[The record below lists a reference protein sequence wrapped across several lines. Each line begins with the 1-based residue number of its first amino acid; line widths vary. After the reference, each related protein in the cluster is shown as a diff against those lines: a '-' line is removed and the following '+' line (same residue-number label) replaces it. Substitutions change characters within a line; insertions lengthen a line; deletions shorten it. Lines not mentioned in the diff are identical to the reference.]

1 MKKNIYI
8 LFLLVSLFIFGY
20 KVNAL
25 SVPGDG
31 SWHVIDYNT
40 LINEETKD
48 QKVRGEVTSCTANG
62 SNIEAVV
69 YTSGTTNT
77 CMIRSK
83 EVTNSD
89 VNASITVTWNYGPT
103 RNNKTTLNTTILSSN
118 SSSGNSASSST
129 VKDEKTKPDDYFAIC
144 DPSTNPQLVA
154 SFKLIGIFVNIVK
167 IIVPII
173 LIIMGSLD
181 ITKAVIDKNDGA
193 IQKSL
198 IVFLKRSIAGVLV
211 FLAPSVILG
220 IFHSI
225 DGLDNFDSGYSTCVD
240 CILGSSSCP
249 NVKFINT
256 ES

>member
-31 SWHVIDYNT
+31 QWHRIDYDS
-40 LINEETKD
+40 LKNEAG
-48 QKVRGEVTSCTANG
+48 VRGNITSCQASSG
-62 SNIEAVV
+62 NIEVKLN
-69 YTSGTTNT
+69 TDGTPT
-77 CMIRSK
+77 CQVKSK
-83 EVTNSD
+83 SVTNSD
-89 VNASITVTWNYGPT
+89 IDATFFVGWTYSGVNGSSTV
-103 RNNKTTLNTTILSSN
+103 NTKVTKSSSVADNSGGN
-118 SSSGNSASSST
+118 SSSSSNTNSG
-129 VKDEKTKPDDYFAIC
+129 DYFAIC